1 MSTIVIALGG
11 NALQDQGS
19 SPTAENQLAVV
30 KKTAADIA
38 GLARGNRLLI
48 VHGNGPQVGRL
59 VLQNEFASTITPA
72 MPFDVCA
79 AMSQGLIGYH
89 LQQGMNEA
97 LANLGI
103 LYSAVTVLTQV
114 LVDEDDKAFMNPSKP
129 IGPFYS
135 PEEAQLIMQEKGYI
149 IKEDAGRGFRR
160 VVASPD
166 PLKVIEFDAIKLLLE
181 NGFIPICVG
190 GGGIPVVKDNKGC
203 LLGIAAVIDK
213 DLAAERLAED
223 IGADTLLILTAVEQ
237 VCLNYQKP
245 NQVNL
250 SQVSAAEMESYIEQ
264 GHFAAG
270 SMLPKMQAALRF
282 ANSAPGRRAIITS
295 LEMAIPALDGKAGTC
310 ITA

>member
-103 LYSAVTVLTQV
+103 HSSAVTVLTQV

-135 PEEAQLIMQEKGYI
+135 PKESLLFLEFRILCLPFVFSPF
-149 IKEDAGRGFRR
+149 IKS
-160 VVASPD
+160 V
-166 PLKVIEFDAIKLLLE
+166 
-181 NGFIPICVG
+181 
-190 GGGIPVVKDNKGC
+190 
-203 LLGIAAVIDK
+203 
-213 DLAAERLAED
+213 
-223 IGADTLLILTAVEQ
+223 
-237 VCLNYQKP
+237 
-245 NQVNL
+245 L
-250 SQVSAAEMESYIEQ
+250 SQ
-264 GHFAAG
+264 
-270 SMLPKMQAALRF
+270 
-282 ANSAPGRRAIITS
+282 
-295 LEMAIPALDGKAGTC
+295 
-310 ITA
+310 